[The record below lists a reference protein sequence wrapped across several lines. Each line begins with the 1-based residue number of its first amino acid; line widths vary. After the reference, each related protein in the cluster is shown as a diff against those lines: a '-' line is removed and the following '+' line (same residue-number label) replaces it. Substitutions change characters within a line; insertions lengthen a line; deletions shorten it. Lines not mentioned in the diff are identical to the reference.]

1 MNTTLAEMGQEVTNF
16 LCPHFD
22 YSRADLF
29 NIIKVKELKSF
40 EATMK
45 DCGKTTNS
53 VGCEICKPCIA
64 SILASL
70 FNGHVIA
77 PNRKGLQDTNDKFL
91 ANIQRNGTYS
101 VVPRVAGGEI
111 TPDKMAVISRV
122 AKKYNL
128 YCKITGGQRIDM
140 FGARKQD
147 LLDIW
152 TELIDGGLESG
163 HAYAKSLRTV
173 KSCVGTTWCRFGVG
187 DSVGMA
193 IRIEERYKGVRA
205 PHKIKGGVSGCVREC
220 AEAQNKD
227 FGLVATEKG
236 YNIYVGGNG
245 GAKPRHSEILAKDV
259 PLHDVIPILD
269 RYLALY
275 IRTADRLQRTA
286 RWIENLPGGIKYLRE
301 VILDDR
307 LGLAK

>member
-1 MNTTLAEMGQEVTNF
+1 
-16 LCPHFD
+16 
-22 YSRADLF
+22 
-29 NIIKVKELKSF
+29 
-40 EATMK
+40 
-45 DCGKTTNS
+45 
-53 VGCEICKPCIA
+53 
-64 SILASL
+64 
-70 FNGHVIA
+70 
-77 PNRKGLQDTNDKFL
+77 
-91 ANIQRNGTYS
+91 
-101 VVPRVAGGEI
+101 
-111 TPDKMAVISRV
+111 
-122 AKKYNL
+122 
-128 YCKITGGQRIDM
+128 M

-152 TELIDGGLESG
+152 SELIDGGLESG

-193 IRIEERYKGVRA
+193 IRIEERYKGIRA
-205 PHKIKGGVSGCVREC
+205 PHKLKGGVSGCVREC

-227 FGLVATEKG
+227 FGLVATESG

-259 PLHDVIPILD
+259 PLHEVIPILD
-269 RYLALY
+269 RYLAFY
-275 IRTADRLQRTA
+275 IRMADRLQRTA

-307 LGLAK
+307 LGIAK